1 MAEEIVEIK
10 TLGPQGDGIAVID
23 GGHNVY
29 VPRSAAGDKMLVKSH
44 KNKQGIYRGEVV
56 ELVSGGASRAEA
68 PCAFYEECG
77 GCQLQHIRPDVYQ
90 DWKTEQVY
98 SALKYRDVVVG
109 EVLPPV
115 FVPSR
120 TRRRASWSALV
131 HGGEIK
137 LGYNQQRSHK
147 IANIDKCLILCP
159 ALDAKREASKPYL
172 KRLLR
177 EGKRASIF
185 MQMAEDKAEMLITG
199 ELSSRKGVM
208 DLAIMEA
215 VAELAQNVDIA
226 RVSWRVKDSH
236 TPNVMIER
244 DPFIKRFGRL
254 QVALPPGAF
263 MQPSAEGEK
272 ALVDAVMGAI
282 HGHVTKK
289 KPRFADL
296 FSGSGCFAGSMVE
309 RGSVDA
315 YEFAEEPIALLAKA
329 AGGMGIATQERNLFE
344 RPLSVKELDVYDAVV
359 FDPPRAGAKEQVEQ
373 LAGSKVP
380 LVIGVSC
387 NPKSFAR
394 DAQTLVQGGYTLQS
408 VQCVDQFVY
417 SSHVE
422 IVGVFTR

>member
-1 MAEEIVEIK
+1 
-10 TLGPQGDGIAVID
+10 
-23 GGHNVY
+23 
-29 VPRSAAGDKMLVKSH
+29 
-44 KNKQGIYRGEVV
+44 
-56 ELVSGGASRAEA
+56 
-68 PCAFYEECG
+68 
-77 GCQLQHIRPDVYQ
+77 
-90 DWKTEQVY
+90 
-98 SALKYRDVVVG
+98 
-109 EVLPPV
+109 
-115 FVPSR
+115 
-120 TRRRASWSALV
+120 
-131 HGGEIK
+131 
-137 LGYNQQRSHK
+137 
-147 IANIDKCLILCP
+147 
-159 ALDAKREASKPYL
+159 
-172 KRLLR
+172 
-177 EGKRASIF
+177 
-185 MQMAEDKAEMLITG
+185 MQMADDKAEMLITG
-199 ELSSRKGVM
+199 ELSSRKGIM

-282 HGHVTKK
+282 LGSVTKK
-289 KPRFADL
+289 RPRFADL

-344 RPLSVKELDVYDAVV
+344 RPLVVKELDVYDAVV

-417 SSHVE
+417 SNHVE
-422 IVGVFTR
+422 VIGVFTR

>member
-1 MAEEIVEIK
+1 MGEEVVEVK
-10 TLGPQGDGIAVID
+10 TLGPQGDGIAVIE

-56 ELVSGGASRAEA
+56 ELIAGGESRVDA

-77 GCQLQHIRPDVYQ
+77 GCQLQHIREDVYQ
-90 DWKTEQVY
+90 NWKTEQVY
-98 SALKYRDVVVG
+98 SALIYRDVVAK
-109 EVLPPV
+109 EILPAV
-115 FVPSR
+115 FVPARS
-120 TRRRASWSALV
+120 RRRASWSV
-131 HGGEIK
+131 VVQGGEVK

-147 IANIDKCLILCP
+147 IAEIDECLILCP
-159 ALDAKREASKPYL
+159 ELDQKREASKPYL

-177 EGKRASIF
+177 EGKRGNVF
-185 MQMAEDKAEMLITG
+185 MQMADDKTEMLITG

-215 VAELAQNVDIA
+215 VAELAQNVDLA

-244 DPFIKRFGRL
+244 DPFIKKFGRL

-263 MQPSAEGEK
+263 MQPTVQGEK
-272 ALVDAVMGAI
+272 TLVDAVMHGI
-282 HGHVTKK
+282 HSNVSKK
-289 KPRFADL
+289 RPRFADL

-315 YEFAEEPIALLAKA
+315 FEFAEEPIALLAKA
-329 AGGMGIATQERNLFE
+329 AGGIGISAQERNLFE
-344 RPLSVKELDVYDAVV
+344 RPLMVKELAVY
-359 FDPPRAGAKEQVEQ
+359 DPPRAGAKEQAEQ

-408 VQCVDQFVY
+408 LQCVDQFVY
-417 SSHVE
+417 SNHVE
-422 IVGVFTR
+422 MVGVFTR